1 MKHQDSRNQVYG
13 LCLSGEDYKWQSAT
27 NCKLAKYNITRAP
40 ALSDSMNLTDALRI
54 VLGVLECAGRRF
66 ELNA

>member
-1 MKHQDSRNQVYG
+1 MAECNQLQIGKIQHYEG
-13 LCLSGEDYKWQSAT
+13 
-27 NCKLAKYNITRAP
+27 P